1 MNFQKIR
8 TYGKTPPSLTAMEKI
23 EEGRGNDRG
32 KKKQVKER
40 NQKGKDKKEGNSLKM
55 KRKKKKKMERSTR
68 R

>member
-32 KKKQVKER
+32 KEKTGEGKKPER
-40 NQKGKDKKEGNSLKM
+40 KRQKKKEIH
-55 KRKKKKKMERSTR
+55 
-68 R
+68 